1 MQILGQSYYRIT
13 KIRAEG
19 KSINI
24 TLTCENFQEITL
36 FLTIPETQIL
46 IDELRWQLDDA
57 MLR

>member
-1 MQILGQSYYRIT
+1 MQSLGQSHYRIT

-24 TLTCENFQEITL
+24 TLTCENFQEITIS
-36 FLTIPETQIL
+36 LTIAETQIL
-46 IDELRWQLDDA
+46 IHELQWQLDDA